1 MPDGRPHRGQLE
13 TLSLTG
19 GLLSMSNM
27 LDRGCRIKL
36 MFMTQTGPVLGA
48 AEMLSPVSTTKQP
61 FRFVTLEE
69 GDQRRL
75 RTVIQST
82 LHRGEQEWIEKYRAA
97 MANESPKPRRLFR
110 FVLGSLTLL
119 TLLGSTLYLLNL
131 HLLK

>member
-1 MPDGRPHRGQLE
+1 MP
-13 TLSLTG
+13 
-19 GLLSMSNM
+19 NM

-48 AEMLSPVSTTKQP
+48 AEMLSPVSTTHQP

-75 RTVIQST
+75 RTVIQSN

-97 MANESPKPRRLFR
+97 MVNQSPKPRRLFR
-110 FVLGSLTLL
+110 VLLGSLTLL